1 MPQTA
6 RTGWRTRPS
15 VGSGSNHGSGNRPPS
30 AIALYIVGTVLS
42 ASGPDTPAFFRP
54 ADTAHACWRSGWCAL
69 APTSTTKATSE
80 ERPAASGATQP
91 PSLSPH
97 TPTLAGST
105 PGWARSA
112 LTAPS
117 ASSASVE

>member
-1 MPQTA
+1 MRMVTCPLPPRARAPAISGGVSAGGVSRSCVPQTA

-69 APTSTTKATSE
+69 A
-80 ERPAASGATQP
+80 
-91 PSLSPH
+91 
-97 TPTLAGST
+97 
-105 PGWARSA
+105 
-112 LTAPS
+112 
-117 ASSASVE
+117 